1 MPDTSRKLE
10 YTADISVR
18 SEGLTAI
25 KNGSPAEVSSSTKN
39 TVPAIK
45 AATVIQGQGAASVA
59 IKKQTLPPRQ
69 PTRIAMRTERLRIQ
83 RSISGARNKPKLAIE
98 LATPPTW
105 SPRPFSTAK
114 MPTYTKYN
122 HQAQERI
129 AGINQ
134 PVTMRG
140 CAKKRCTMASGCAR
154 RGARP
159 DAKGAAA

>member
-1 MPDTSRKLE
+1 MGKNCSTSQAIPGETMPDTSRKLE

-59 IKKQTLPPRQ
+59 TKKQTLPPRQ

-83 RSISGARNKPKLAIE
+83 RSISGARNRPKLAIE
-98 LATPPTW
+98 LATPPT
-105 SPRPFSTAK
+105 
-114 MPTYTKYN
+114 
-122 HQAQERI
+122 
-129 AGINQ
+129 
-134 PVTMRG
+134 
-140 CAKKRCTMASGCAR
+140 
-154 RGARP
+154 
-159 DAKGAAA
+159 